1 MLNLRESAI
10 NFNLLQIVSIIQLFI
25 LNEYAT
31 RDRRLHNIETHLYGG
46 HHNRSPT
53 AMSDLIKTAPL
64 RI

>member
-1 MLNLRESAI
+1 MSM
-10 NFNLLQIVSIIQLFI
+10 IQLFI
-25 LNEYAT
+25 SDKNGT
-31 RDRRLHNIETHLYGG
+31 RDHGLHNIETHLYGG